1 MDSSGDEAVVA
12 TNDDAAICKYQA
24 VLRGYYSDP
33 YLAKFLSTN
42 VKCNA
47 PRKAPEINRGYFAR
61 STSIAYIV
69 EKFIESHPNGQII
82 SLGAGYD
89 TLYWRLKEHGLLEAG
104 DKHAEQQQAVRYVEI
119 DMSSVVVHK
128 LMSIRR
134 NHELSKV
141 LESITYKGEGLHS
154 KNYHLISFDLRQ
166 VDKTPLK
173 HRLFEDCQLEPTRP
187 TLCIAECVLV
197 YMPVYDSS
205 SLIKWLSD
213 NFSNMTMI
221 KYEQCNMKDRFG
233 DIMLANMTAR
243 HCDLMG
249 VEACKS
255 LESQMERCKLNGLS
269 YTKGWTLLHIYK
281 KCLLPSLV
289 EQISELEFLDEQE
302 LLEQLLEHYCIVI
315 GSHNEVNWLPESEYW
330 LSRTTATQK
339 PSGSIQ

>member
-1 MDSSGDEAVVA
+1 MESIGDEAVVA

-24 VLRGYYSDP
+24 VLKGYYSDP
-33 YLAKFLSTN
+33 YLAKFLSSN
-42 VKCNA
+42 VRFNA

-82 SLGAGYD
+82 SFGAGYD
-89 TLYWRLKEHGLLEAG
+89 TLYWRLKDNGILEAG
-104 DKHAEQQQAVRYVEI
+104 DKGAEQQQAVRYVEI

-128 LMSIRR
+128 IMAIRR
-134 NHELSKV
+134 NQELSKA

-154 KNYHLISFDLRQ
+154 KNYHIISFDLRQ

-173 HRLFEDCQLEPTRP
+173 HRLFEDCQLEPNRP

-197 YMPVYDSS
+197 YMPVQDSS
-205 SLIKWLSD
+205 SLIKWLAD
-213 NFSNMTMI
+213 KFSNVTMI
-221 KYEQCNMKDRFG
+221 KYEQCNMNDRFG

-255 LESQMERCKLNGLS
+255 LESQMERFKSNGLIH
-269 YTKGWTLLHIYK
+269 TKGWTLLDIYK
-281 KCLLPSLV
+281 HCLPPSLV
-289 EQISELEFLDEQE
+289 EQISKLEFLDEQE
-302 LLEQLLEHYCIVI
+302 LLEQLLQHYCIVI
-315 GSHNEVNWLPESEYW
+315 GSQTEVNWLPETEYW
-330 LSRTTATQK
+330 LSKTTSTSR
-339 PSGSIQ
+339 P